1 MGVPLCPEVKC
12 AGEETGLMAGTI
24 RAGVNAMEHDF
35 KLIAPHINRLLGCY
49 EGIQNPVQPGA

>member
-49 EGIQNPVQPGA
+49 EGIQNPV